1 MSAIGRLRI
10 TRQGVAIFVGI
21 ILLGAAVTY
30 GAGFLQERGE
40 QVRRE
45 QAVRQAEEALAK
57 QTEEAVEVAADTDEQ
72 NSPEEVPVTG
82 NSDTLPHTGAGDLYP
97 IMVVV
102 ALTVAGSYYVSS
114 RRAVKTLDL
123 SV

>member
-10 TRQGVAIFVGI
+10 TRQGVVIFVGI
-21 ILLGAAVTY
+21 ILLGVAVTY

-45 QAVRQAEEALAK
+45 EAVRQAEEALAK
-57 QTEEAVEVAADTDEQ
+57 QTEEAVEVSANTDEQ
-72 NSPEEVPVTG
+72 SGPEEVPVTG
-82 NSDTLPHTGAGDLYP
+82 NSDALPHTGAGDIYP
-97 IMVVV
+97 IIVVI
-102 ALTVAGSYYVSS
+102 ALTVAASYYVSS
-114 RRAVKTLDL
+114 RRAVKKLDL